1 MRPNAPPEMHC
12 VMYLNQIEDSELA
25 LGPVDDEYEE
35 ERRVTA
41 IHDAPP
47 LVGVAL
53 EAEELLQLWRVEEV
67 AQPWRPR
74 AHKGEDLL
82 HDRLRGLVKGRV
94 EFGQSRDA
102 RRIN

>member
-1 MRPNAPPEMHC
+1 MRPNALPEMYS
-12 VMYLNQIEDSELA
+12 VMYLNQIEYSKLA
-25 LGPVDDEYEE
+25 LGPVDDEHEE
-35 ERRVTA
+35 ERRVTT
-41 IHDAPP
+41 IHHAPP
-47 LVGVAL
+47 LVSVAL